1 MVKLVQT
8 GFTDLRPNA
17 DQFKD
22 VTSDVSNKDWRRDVI
37 NNDADD
43 ADRSSKMTSVVATG
57 VSDFTKNLFKPI
69 SIE

>member
-37 NNDADD
+37 NNDAD
-43 ADRSSKMTSVVATG
+43 RSSKMTSVVATG
-57 VSDFTKNLFKPI
+57 VSDLTKNLFKPI